1 MTDGTPWEGIEAV
14 LFDLDHTLVEYRRT
28 SGELLAAS
36 FEACDLEPLFPVE
49 AYYERFDDLRE
60 EHDSIEALRA
70 ACFAE
75 LAAERGHD
83 TDLGRQV
90 AAAYSEMRD
99 QTNVA
104 FVDGART
111 VLDRLHGDL
120 PMGVVTN
127 GTGKAQRAKIDAVDL
142 GRWVDVTVYAGE
154 EVPAKPATAPFER
167 ALDRLDAEPESTIHV
182 GDSLSS
188 DVAGANAAGL
198 CSVWLADTDN
208 PTGADGAAE
217 HAPAH
222 RINAIDELLP
232 LLGVE

>member
-1 MTDGTPWEGIEAV
+1 MTDGTPWKGIEAV

-36 FEACDLEPLFPVE
+36 FEACDLEPLFPVG

-83 TDLGRQV
+83 PDLGRQV

-111 VLDRLHGDL
+111 VL
-120 PMGVVTN
+120 
-127 GTGKAQRAKIDAVDL
+127 
-142 GRWVDVTVYAGE
+142 VYAGE
-154 EVPAKPATAPFER
+154 EVPAKPAIAPFER

-198 CSVWLADTDN
+198 RSVWLADTDN

>member
-1 MTDGTPWEGIEAV
+1 MTDGNPWAGIETV
-14 LFDLDHTLVEYRRT
+14 LFDLDHTLVEYRRA

-49 AYYERFDDLRE
+49 AYYERFDEYRE
-60 EHDSIEALRA
+60 EHDSIGALRA

-75 LAAERGHD
+75 LTAERGYD
-83 TDLGRQV
+83 PALGREV
-90 AAAYSEMRD
+90 AAAYTEMRD

-111 VLDRLHGDL
+111 VLDRLHGEVPL
-120 PMGVVTN
+120 GVVTN
-127 GTGKAQRAKIDAVDL
+127 GTGEAQRAKIDAV
-142 GRWVDVTVYAGE
+142 VYAGE
-154 EVPAKPATAPFER
+154 EVPAKPDTAPFER
-167 ALDRLDAEPESTIHV
+167 ALDRLDASRDATLHV

-198 CSVWLADTDN
+198 HSVWLADTDN

-217 HAPAH
+217 HTPSR
-222 RINAIDELLP
+222 RIGAIDDLLA
-232 LLGVE
+232 LLDVE